1 MFINW
6 RKVHESFSQLQDFS
20 NNVATLNH
28 CAWAKLEG
36 EQTHHAATI
45 LWNSLLLCNLPMDYW
60 HVIFAWDSIPKAMK
74 TFQSL
79 TVRLLKEEILTK
91 LFAEQDSGFILLIRK
106 EEVLTSWT
114 WRWRKRKLSWKRRH
128 DAIIAMKWEGA
139 LGVGMQEEGG
149 R

>member
-1 MFINW
+1 
-6 RKVHESFSQLQDFS
+6 
-20 NNVATLNH
+20 
-28 CAWAKLEG
+28 
-36 EQTHHAATI
+36 
-45 LWNSLLLCNLPMDYW
+45 
-60 HVIFAWDSIPKAMK
+60 
-74 TFQSL
+74 
-79 TVRLLKEEILTK
+79 LTK